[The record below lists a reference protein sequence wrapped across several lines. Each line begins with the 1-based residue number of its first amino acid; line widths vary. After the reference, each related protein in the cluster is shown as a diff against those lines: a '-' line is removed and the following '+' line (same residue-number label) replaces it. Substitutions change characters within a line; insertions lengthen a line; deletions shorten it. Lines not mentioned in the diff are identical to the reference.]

1 MKKIITTIL
10 FILVVQLCSSQAAV
24 KVLAK
29 GSIYNWKISEMTDN
43 KKTAVYF
50 TMESAVTKNSSGLYI
65 GIMTAEELKF
75 FVEQLRLFSNYID
88 SYDHYERGES
98 FEIVLDGI
106 TKRITLSGTGYILL
120 TKVNAKSLATDIEK
134 SIGLLNN

>member
-1 MKKIITTIL
+1 
-10 FILVVQLCSSQAAV
+10 
-24 KVLAK
+24 
-29 GSIYNWKISEMTDN
+29 
-43 KKTAVYF
+43 
-50 TMESAVTKNSSGLYI
+50 
-65 GIMTAEELKF
+65 MTAEELKF